1 MDQTEPNLTSFDDPA
16 LKGGIRRTWGAER
29 APDALRARVMALT
42 GQNPDEQPA
51 KHASAPAV
59 IASIRPSVWRHPWT
73 RYGMAAAAMV
83 VVGFGLASSLDNR
96 PVGGVGRGTP
106 VTMASALPGPIAKG
120 LVDSHDRCTTFPDHH
135 AYPELS
141 PGNYEAI
148 RRRLQ
153 DNLGFPVIAGPI
165 EEALGRGGWRFRG
178 AAVCTV
184 GDVRAA
190 HLVFVRNGQAI
201 SVFSLP
207 RSCCKSPGAESQECE
222 DANPDHPIALF
233 VWSNGVH
240 CVVGSSEDRS
250 LSVDEV
256 RAVLEHL
263 RPTVAGNAPA
273 PR

>member
-1 MDQTEPNLTSFDDPA
+1 MDSTESNLTSFDDPT
-16 LKGGIRRTWGAER
+16 LKGAIQRTWGAER
-29 APDALRARVMALT
+29 APDDLRARVMALT
-42 GQNPDEQPA
+42 GQNPAELA
-51 KHASAPAV
+51 AEGASAPAV
-59 IASIRPSVWRHPWT
+59 IASIRPSAWRHPWT
-73 RYGMAAAAMV
+73 RYGFAAAAMV
-83 VVGFGLASSLDNR
+83 VVGFGLASRLDNR
-96 PVGGVGRGTP
+96 PIGGSEHGTP
-106 VTMASALPGPIAKG
+106 VTMASALPAPIAKG
-120 LVDSHDRCTTFPDHH
+120 LVDSHDRCSTFPSHD

-153 DNLGFPVIAGPI
+153 DHLGFPVIAGPI
-165 EEALGRGGWRFRG
+165 EQALDRGGWKFRG
-178 AAVCTV
+178 AAVCKV
-184 GDVRAA
+184 GDVPAA

-207 RSCCKSPGAESQECE
+207 RSCCHSPGSESHACE
-222 DANPDHPIALF
+222 DPNPDHPIALF
-233 VWSNGVH
+233 VWSDGLH

-263 RPTVAGNAPA
+263 RPTIAGNAT